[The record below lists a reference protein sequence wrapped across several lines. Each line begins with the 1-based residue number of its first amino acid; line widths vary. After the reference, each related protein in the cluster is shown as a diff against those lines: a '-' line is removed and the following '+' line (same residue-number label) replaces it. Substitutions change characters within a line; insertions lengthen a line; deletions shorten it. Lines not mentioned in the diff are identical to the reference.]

1 MGQTYSKVSARQK
14 RRKLSQ
20 VKTAV
25 EKALWFMGSFGLQL
39 QSVSVKLA
47 VPSPLPLPPLST
59 TSSINSVCTDDRVI
73 DLRFQPEEEVD
84 KSSMRQTLYLLD
96 RLGVSD
102 EFYHELSMRF
112 PALPR
117 SYIIKSARQ
126 LLSETVEL
134 ERLDPPYYG
143 AYR

>member
-1 MGQTYSKVSARQK
+1 
-14 RRKLSQ
+14 
-20 VKTAV
+20 
-25 EKALWFMGSFGLQL
+25 MGSFGLQL

-96 RLGVSD
+96 RFGVSD

-117 SYIIKSARQ
+117 S
-126 LLSETVEL
+126 
-134 ERLDPPYYG
+134 
-143 AYR
+143 